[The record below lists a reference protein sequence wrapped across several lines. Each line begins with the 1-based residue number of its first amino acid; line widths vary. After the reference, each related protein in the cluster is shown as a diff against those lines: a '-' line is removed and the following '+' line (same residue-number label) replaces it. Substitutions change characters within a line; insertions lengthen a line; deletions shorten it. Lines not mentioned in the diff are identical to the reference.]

1 MKLEPTVNV
10 ALAKLG
16 FGRLNSM
23 QFVAVERKSSHVV
36 SRLLEEP
43 SDCRGH
49 KRQCSFLLL

>member
-1 MKLEPTVNV
+1 MAVV

-16 FGRLNSM
+16 LGRQDSM
-23 QFVAVERKSSHVV
+23 QLAAVERKSSHVV

-43 SDCRGH
+43 SNCRGH